1 MSAVSRPTETPGRAP
16 RPPERGWELGAGGL
30 TKASWLTLACLLA
43 ALGAL
48 LLVSGYIGYGT
59 IIVILAVAA
68 AVNLL

>member
-1 MSAVSRPTETPGRAP
+1 MSRPPDTPGPAR

-48 LLVSGYIGYGT
+48 LLVSGYIGYGA
-59 IIVILAVAA
+59 IIVILAAAA

>member
-1 MSAVSRPTETPGRAP
+1 MSRPTETPGRAR

-30 TKASWLTLACLLA
+30 TRASWLTLACLLA

-48 LLVSGYIGYGT
+48 LLVSGYIGYGA
-59 IIVILAVAA
+59 IIVILAAAA